1 MKNQHLLQNF
11 RQLVD
16 QLICE
21 LPAEKIRQIQHLPN
35 YIQLMAQESPMK
47 ITRITREDPEG
58 EPSFKDYD
66 FSSKSIEQLQEA
78 GYAITKIALAS

>member
-1 MKNQHLLQNF
+1 
-11 RQLVD
+11 
-16 QLICE
+16 
-21 LPAEKIRQIQHLPN
+21 
-35 YIQLMAQESPMK
+35 MK